1 MVGFQEN
8 SNEANSFW
16 LLGDSFLRAFYT
28 IYDGE
33 NKRIGVVGDTEVLSD
48 AELELLESQ
57 QGQAADKATDEDGD
71 ADSSDLSPILIYV
84 LPALVSFLCILAVV
98 ISVLVVK
105 RIKK

>member
-1 MVGFQEN
+1 M
-8 SNEANSFW
+8 
-16 LLGDSFLRAFYT
+16 
-28 IYDGE
+28 
-33 NKRIGVVGDTEVLSD
+33 VGDTEVISE
-48 AELELLESQ
+48 AELALLESQ
-57 QGQAADKATDEDGD
+57 QGQLTDEATDEDGE